1 LAALSAAFL
10 ASYNNGMNDMPA
22 RPKRVLI
29 ASSHA
34 LFGNGLRHLLE
45 TRWGDEVVVVGMVS
59 TTEEASVA
67 LQTLAPDVVIV
78 DYDDETLNRDEFL
91 EDFVKA
97 EGALRVVVLSLAESP
112 AGAEAIVYDR
122 RTMEASRID
131 DWLGEGFPF
140 PDNDEDESI

>member
-1 LAALSAAFL
+1 MKVMS
-10 ASYNNGMNDMPA
+10 A

-45 TRWGDEVVVVGMVS
+45 TRWGDAVVVVGMVS

-67 LQTLAPDVVIV
+67 LQALTPDVVIV

-91 EDFVKA
+91 EDFLKA
-97 EGALRVVVLSLAESP
+97 EGALRIVVLSLEESP

-122 RTMEASRID
+122 RTMEASRMD
-131 DWLGEGFPF
+131 DWLGEGFASPR
-140 PDNDEDESI
+140 ED